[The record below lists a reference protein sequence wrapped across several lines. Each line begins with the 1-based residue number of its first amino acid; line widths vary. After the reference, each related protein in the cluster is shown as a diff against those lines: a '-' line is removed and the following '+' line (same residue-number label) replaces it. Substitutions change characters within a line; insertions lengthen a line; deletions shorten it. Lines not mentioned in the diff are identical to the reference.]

1 MTPDPTRWAVL
12 GQAISDDRE
21 RQGLTQQALAARV
34 KDRGG
39 DVTPRTIVSL
49 EAGTSV
55 PKRRAKP
62 IKLEAVVAAL
72 GWRPGWTDRIL
83 AGEDP
88 STVVVHQKPEEP
100 SDTPPESPRSLLL
113 ELAPRV
119 YEFSRIAARL
129 GAPAK
134 LRDEFDQLVQQLL
147 DAVPAGQPSR
157 AAFGLAAY
165 RPHAEG
171 EGVPADDVARIAE
184 ALNGNS

>member
-12 GQAISDDRE
+12 GQAISDDRQ

-34 KDRGG
+34 KERGG

-55 PKRRAKP
+55 PKRSAKP

-88 STVVVHQKPEEP
+88 STVVVHEKPEAPE
-100 SDTPPESPRSLLL
+100 SHEESPRSVLL

-129 GAPAK
+129 GAPAE

-157 AAFGLAAY
+157 AAYGLAAY
-165 RPHAEG
+165 RPHAVG
-171 EGVPADDVARIAE
+171 EGVPADDAARIAE
-184 ALNGNS
+184 VLHGNS